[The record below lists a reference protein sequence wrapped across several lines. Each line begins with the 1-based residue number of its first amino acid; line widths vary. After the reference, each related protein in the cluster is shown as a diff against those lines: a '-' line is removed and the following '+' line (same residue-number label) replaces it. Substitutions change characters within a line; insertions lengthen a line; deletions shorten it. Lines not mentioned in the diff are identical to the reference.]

1 MQNVGFHMTRLNY
14 VHVTVISGNAMK
26 GEHLLLPQ
34 GGLEYND
41 KGATSCFCIYRPV
54 YIGSCACVVKIVVKC
69 SFEYLSVVHHTR
81 RHPTTI
87 NIM

>member
-1 MQNVGFHMTRLNY
+1 MKLSLKNNNQTKLVIFKKINTSSLQN
-14 VHVTVISGNAMK
+14 
-26 GEHLLLPQ
+26 LLPTKEAIKKRYI
-34 GGLEYND
+34 GLECHNL
-41 KGATSCFCIYRPV
+41 IYIRPV

-87 NIM
+87 NM

>member
-1 MQNVGFHMTRLNY
+1 MDMFCD
-14 VHVTVISGNAMK
+14 VIAFSHHGRHRFSVWMF
-26 GEHLLLPQ
+26 
-34 GGLEYND
+34 
-41 KGATSCFCIYRPV
+41 SVFCDVIAFSRPV

-81 RHPTTI
+81 RHPMTI

>member
-1 MQNVGFHMTRLNY
+1 MGCHGNH
-14 VHVTVISGNAMK
+14 VISHN
-26 GEHLLLPQ
+26 
-34 GGLEYND
+34 
-41 KGATSCFCIYRPV
+41 SRPV